1 VDEIVQ
7 ATFDGS
13 RPFPFLDSHIKVG
26 DSLLGTTPALLREN
40 IPDAA
45 FAVLGDDDKSWTSKM
60 RQLANTMK
68 AIHDAH
74 VARGELKQALILE
87 AAVRDELRQFMETL
101 PQAAIPAGI
110 RADAPV
116 AARSAVDRAAEVES
130 DAATLAV
137 TAAVGPE
144 LAQVWQADPAW
155 AALETRIVDLVD
167 DGLDPV
173 ATVRLAYGQRGFED
187 AESAV
192 QVMTWRIDGLVRDHR
207 APGVSGTNDSE
218 VTAALEALKA
228 MTHGTADQAV
238 RSPLPNPLEPRRPTQ
253 ASSQTTATATDAE
266 IGD

>member
-1 VDEIVQ
+1 VTADALARSAQ
-7 ATFDGS
+7 LHYRLP
-13 RPFPFLDSHIKVG
+13 RPKY
-26 DSLLGTTPALLREN
+26 TPAPALSRTAMLLLQVTGGRG
-40 IPDAA
+40 AA
-45 FAVLGDDDKSWTSKM
+45 ADLVMM

-87 AAVRDELRQFMETL
+87 GVVRDELRQFMETL
-101 PQAAIPAGI
+101 PQAAGPVGIGAAAAG
-110 RADAPV
+110 ADAPV
-116 AARSAVDRAAEVES
+116 AARPAVDRAAEVES
-130 DAATLAV
+130 DAARLAV

-155 AALETRIVDLVD
+155 AALEMRIVDLAD

-173 ATVRLAYGQRGFED
+173 ATVRLAYGQRDFDD

-207 APGVSGTNDSE
+207 APGASGTNDPE

-238 RSPLPNPLEPRRPTQ
+238 RSPLPNPLEPRRPTPTT
-253 ASSQTTATATDAE
+253 SQTTPTATDAE